1 MRNHRGRHGGRRQAA
16 FLRHLTAQG
25 ERVAERVQE
34 LGRAA
39 LTRAERTLNRLG
51 DKGRRAKKRVR
62 TYITDNPV
70 TSLLIAMG
78 LGAVVGYVLH
88 RPRGD

>member
-1 MRNHRGRHGGRRQAA
+1 MRNHRRNGGRGTR
-16 FLRHLTAQG
+16 FLGRLTARG

-39 LTRAERTLNRLG
+39 FTRAERAMSRLG

-78 LGAVVGYVLH
+78 LGAAVGYVLH
-88 RPRGD
+88 RRPRGD